1 MTDPIFPIMGPKV
14 PPMIGR
20 AAIMQRLWSDLTKPS
35 PSHLSV
41 IGPRYAGKSVLL
53 QALAERMQSEES
65 PYGTVILWD
74 LGHHTP
80 DSDEAFVLTMCKRL
94 GLGLK
99 AVNEECAELLL
110 STKSTPF
117 GDIQEVLSMLLEEK
131 IKILML
137 WDGFDKPLGAGR
149 LTRNLWDQLRELA
162 QSPSLRLVTAT
173 RRPLQELIRSEE
185 SVTSDFWNIF
195 DMNPVKI
202 GPFDDVDRSA
212 VLATVSTCQ
221 FNGGAK
227 TELAN
232 WSGGYPPLYLSL
244 VNQVAA
250 QFSQQ
255 VDNTAVNAAAEG
267 ALGNGV
273 SGILADLW
281 GDCPE
286 PSRDLFRHLVEHGQ
300 VNVSEV
306 GKDERDRLTEKGFAK
321 VASNKITST
330 CRLLERH
337 ISSQGEDAGSMVRLF
352 GGWQDYRANIRGV
365 LQRRLNQISNIDDR
379 LKRLIERSIEDI
391 PDFPGECLANMR
403 GIADRALD
411 LIWEAEFPEKREI
424 PVEWI
429 AEWRLEY
436 SFPPDRPQQIRLLQ
450 LMTGAYR
457 GQFSPKARTVNRS
470 VYYLLN
476 SIFSFGNFGQH
487 LEGEIVNAGTAI
499 AVIMNCIELASCL
512 TEKQRMVNS
521 DH

>member
-1 MTDPIFPIMGPKV
+1 MIDPIFPVLGPKI

-41 IGPRYAGKSVLL
+41 VGPRYAGKSVLL
-53 QALAERMQSEES
+53 QALAGRMQSEES
-65 PYGTVILWD
+65 SYGAVILWD
-74 LGHHTP
+74 LGHQTP
-80 DSDEAFVLTMCKRL
+80 DSDDAFVLAMCKRL
-94 GLGLK
+94 GQGLK
-99 AVNEECAELLL
+99 AVNEECSELLL
-110 STKSTPF
+110 STGSTPY
-117 GDIQEVLSMLLEEK
+117 GDLQEVLSMLLEEG

-202 GPFDDVDRSA
+202 GPFDDADRAA
-212 VLATVSTCQ
+212 VLAAVSTCQ

-227 TELAN
+227 TELVN
-232 WSGGYPPLYLSL
+232 WTGGYPPLFLSL
-244 VNQVAA
+244 VNHVAA
-250 QFSQQ
+250 QPSQQ
-255 VDNTAVNAAAEG
+255 MDNAAVNAAAESV
-267 ALGNGV
+267 LGNGL
-273 SGILADLW
+273 SGILDDLW
-281 GDCPE
+281 RDCPE
-286 PSRDLFRHLVEHGQ
+286 PSKDIFRHLVERGQ
-300 VNVSEV
+300 LNISEV

-321 VASNKITST
+321 VSANKITPT

-337 ISSQGEDAGSMVRLF
+337 ISSQGDDAGSLVRLF
-352 GGWQDYRANIRGV
+352 GEWTDYRANIRGV
-365 LQRRLNQISNIDDR
+365 LQRRLNQIQNVDER

-391 PDFPGECLANMR
+391 PDYPGECLANMR
-403 GIADRALD
+403 GIADRALN

-424 PVEWI
+424 PAEWI

-457 GQFSPKARTVNRS
+457 TQSPPKAKTVNKS

-476 SIFSFGNFGQH
+476 SIFNFGNFGQH
-487 LEGEIVNAGTAI
+487 LDGEQVADGTAV
-499 AVIMNCIELASCL
+499 ALVMSCIELAACL
-512 TEKQRMVNS
+512 NQPAPTP
-521 DH
+521 